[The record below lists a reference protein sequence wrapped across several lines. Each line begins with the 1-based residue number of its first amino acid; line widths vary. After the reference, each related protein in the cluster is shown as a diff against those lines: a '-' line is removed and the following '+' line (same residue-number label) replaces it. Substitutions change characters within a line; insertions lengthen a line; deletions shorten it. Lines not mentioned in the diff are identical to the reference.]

1 MDIYLVEPRGFCG
14 GVKRAISLVE
24 QTLQKYGAPVY
35 VRHEIVHNRHVIEGL
50 KKQGVIFIENIDEI
64 NDCTRP
70 LIFSA
75 HGVSKEV
82 CRQAAAKGLNVVD
95 ATCPLVAAVHKKI
108 VRLAKEGA
116 EIIVIGKASHPEIQ
130 GTVGQ
135 TDEQQH
141 IHIVSSLEE
150 ARNLSLPK
158 NANIGVVTQTT
169 LSVDDTKDILEYL
182 NQRFPNLNG
191 LKESNV
197 CFATTNRQ
205 QAVKE
210 LIRYTPNIIVL
221 GSENSSNST
230 QLRNS
235 ALKNGA
241 AKAVLT
247 DDWRKLDKDWLAGC
261 DSVGVTA
268 GASAPEYLVQDLLE
282 FLRQNYDNVNI
293 HNVIIAKEEIDFK

>member
-24 QTLQKYGAPVY
+24 QTLQKYGAPIY
-35 VRHEIVHNRHVIEGL
+35 VRHEIVHNRHVINQL
-50 KKQGVIFIENIDEI
+50 KEHGVVFIENLDEME
-64 NDCTRP
+64 DTTRP

-82 CRQAAAKGLNVVD
+82 SRQAEAKGLNVID
-95 ATCPLVAAVHKKI
+95 ATCPLVSAVHKKI
-108 VRLAKEGA
+108 IRLAQSGA
-116 EIIVIGKASHPEIQ
+116 EIIVIGKAKHPEIQ

-135 TDEQQH
+135 IDDSRH
-141 IHIVSSLEE
+141 IHIVNSI
-150 ARNLSLPK
+150 ADVQNLSLPE

-182 NQRFPNLNG
+182 RQRFPNLQG
-191 LKESNV
+191 LKESNI

-210 LIRYTPNIIVL
+210 LLKYTPNIIVL

-235 ALKNGA
+235 ALQNGA
-241 AKAVLT
+241 VKAVLV
-247 DDWRKLDKDWLAGC
+247 DDWRKLDKNWLTDC
-261 DSVGVTA
+261 DSIGITA
-268 GASAPEYLVQDLLE
+268 GASAPEYLVQDLLA

-293 HNVIIAKEEIDFK
+293 HNVIIAKEDIDFK